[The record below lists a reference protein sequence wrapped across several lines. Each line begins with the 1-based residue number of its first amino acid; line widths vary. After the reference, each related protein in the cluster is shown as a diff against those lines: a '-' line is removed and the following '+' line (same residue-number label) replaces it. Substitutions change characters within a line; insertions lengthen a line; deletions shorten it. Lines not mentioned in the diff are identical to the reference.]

1 MQGAHRL
8 QNRSWSLGGF
18 MLHSLCQPL
27 LPKLLLPRAEDH
39 WERNTMLSLSKERDK
54 LRNGK
59 GNKILLREGQTGGG
73 SL

>member
-1 MQGAHRL
+1 
-8 QNRSWSLGGF
+8 

-39 WERNTMLSLSKERDK
+39 WERNTVLSLSKERDK

-59 GNKILLREGQTGGG
+59 ENKILLREGQTGGG